1 MFCQKYR
8 LSTNILFY
16 LLTATMLTSTSA
28 RAHIYFSGDAA
39 IQPRLDVKTY
49 QDKSVGAPTT
59 QERFVDGY
67 YLYRARINI
76 KADVADH
83 FYFQTQLSTNTLENW
98 NKMGNDSPSYLAS
111 PKTHGSAST
120 GPVDFQNLFIGYKK
134 HKLSFNIGKLP
145 LQGNLLLNTHYY
157 PDHPLNLPYMIISN
171 NAFTGAALSYANLKT
186 FVSVDSITT
195 PVYYEGPQPKDNVT
209 VSDETSLGFNYKIE
223 ATKSL
228 TFTPT
233 TIVTLS
239 SVDELEPQGTKG
251 ERQPFRLTAGMLM
264 EQKISKTASMKLAG
278 GYSFAQVSQNPDD
291 FFRED
296 HEKSNILVGHIGFS
310 VKELGAGVF
319 DTFAEFA
326 QIKNY
331 PWSTTEQR
339 FQEAEFYSVAYLH
352 AQYTVTLAKKDH
364 RAVSIKPAFRYL
376 LHNSAEDTN
385 GYLRQTIKPGQ
396 KEKPNPYDWYNRII
410 GELTYSVKF

>member
-1 MFCQKYR
+1 
-8 LSTNILFY
+8 
-16 LLTATMLTSTSA
+16 
-28 RAHIYFSGDAA
+28 
-39 IQPRLDVKTY
+39 
-49 QDKSVGAPTT
+49 
-59 QERFVDGY
+59 
-67 YLYRARINI
+67 
-76 KADVADH
+76 
-83 FYFQTQLSTNTLENW
+83 
-98 NKMGNDSPSYLAS
+98 
-111 PKTHGSAST
+111 
-120 GPVDFQNLFIGYKK
+120 
-134 HKLSFNIGKLP
+134 
-145 LQGNLLLNTHYY
+145 
-157 PDHPLNLPYMIISN
+157 
-171 NAFTGAALSYANLKT
+171 
-186 FVSVDSITT
+186 
-195 PVYYEGPQPKDNVT
+195 
-209 VSDETSLGFNYKIE
+209 
-223 ATKSL
+223 
-228 TFTPT
+228 
-233 TIVTLS
+233 
-239 SVDELEPQGTKG
+239 
-251 ERQPFRLTAGMLM
+251 M

-352 AQYTVTLAKKDH
+352 AQYTVTLAEKDH

>member
-16 LLTATMLTSTSA
+16 LLTVTGLTGTSA
-28 RAHIYFSGDAA
+28 RAHISFYGDAA

-59 QERFVDGY
+59 QERLVDGY

-111 PKTHGSAST
+111 SKTHGSAST

-134 HKLSFNIGKLP
+134 HKLTFNIGKLP

-157 PDHPLNLPYMIISN
+157 PDHPLNLPYIIISN

-195 PVYYEGPQPKDNVT
+195 PVYYEGPKPKDNVT
-209 VSDETSLGFNYKIE
+209 VSDQTSLGFNYKIE

-251 ERQPFRLTAGMLM
+251 ERQPFRLTVGMLM
-264 EQKISKTASMKLAG
+264 EQKIRKTASMKLAG

-296 HEKSNILVGHIGFS
+296 HEKSDILVGHIGFS

-326 QIKNY
+326 QIKN
-331 PWSTTEQR
+331 
-339 FQEAEFYSVAYLH
+339 
-352 AQYTVTLAKKDH
+352 
-364 RAVSIKPAFRYL
+364 
-376 LHNSAEDTN
+376 
-385 GYLRQTIKPGQ
+385 
-396 KEKPNPYDWYNRII
+396 
-410 GELTYSVKF
+410 